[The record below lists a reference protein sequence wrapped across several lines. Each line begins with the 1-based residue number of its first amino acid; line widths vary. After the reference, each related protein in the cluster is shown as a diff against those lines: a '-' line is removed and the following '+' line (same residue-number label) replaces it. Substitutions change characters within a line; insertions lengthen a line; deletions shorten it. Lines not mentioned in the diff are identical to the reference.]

1 MTIRV
6 PSWSSLARV
15 GTKVTT
21 TRDHDVTLA
30 RERRDLTTHNECAF
44 SYHIRCIARHR
55 VRCAPHDAMKPL
67 TRRAV
72 EVTARASSPWPSAPS
87 TPSDAARRRASNAAS
102 SSVVA
107 RRRAATEKSPPLSSS
122 SSSSSSTLDASSRA
136 REELTHRAART
147 ASKRARGDDEREDD
161 ARLKLARR
169 SRARHARETAQARGV
184 TVRSLGDVAR
194 RDAGT
199 GAGAASCALTPTVT
213 PFAGS
218 ASGREARTRRET
230 ALRARREANEAAS
243 GLLGTLCEDALWMV
257 CSRLSALDLVALEQT
272 SAYFRESARV
282 KDRGLGLCERIA
294 RERVRGVPMVGMPP
308 FYRYVGRSTRGRASE
323 PPASRA
329 LTHNVACL
337 YSYSRSRDT
346 QESVMEAKITH
357 HRTTRGEN

>member
-6 PSWSSLARV
+6 PSWSSLHARRDQ
-15 GTKVTT
+15 GNNDPRPRRHPRART
-21 TRDHDVTLA
+21 TRFNNT
-30 RERRDLTTHNECAF
+30 ECAF
-44 SYHIRCIARHR
+44 SYHIRCIARHH

-72 EVTARASSPWPSAPS
+72 EVTARASSPSPSSPS
-87 TPSDAARRRASNAAS
+87 TPSEAARRRASNAAS
-102 SSVVA
+102 SSVVV
-107 RRRAATEKSPPLSSS
+107 RRRAATEKSSPLSSS
-122 SSSSSSTLDASSRA
+122 SSSSSMLDAPSSRA
-136 REELTHRAART
+136 REELTHCAART
-147 ASKRARGDDEREDD
+147 ASKRARGDDERKDD

-194 RDAGT
+194 RDAGA
-199 GAGAASCALTPTVT
+199 GPGAASCALTPPVT

-230 ALRARREANEAAS
+230 ALRARREANEASS

-294 RERVRGVPMVGMPP
+294 HERVRGVPMVGMPP

>member
-6 PSWSSLARV
+6 PSSSSLSRV

-72 EVTARASSPWPSAPS
+72 EVTARASSPSPSAPS

-122 SSSSSSTLDASSRA
+122 SSSSLSTLDAPSSRA

-194 RDAGT
+194 RDAGA
-199 GAGAASCALTPTVT
+199 GAGAASCALTPPVT

-294 RERVRGVPMVGMPP
+294 HERVRGVPMVGMPP
-308 FYRYVGRSTRGRASE
+308 FYRYVGRSTGGRASE
-323 PPASRA
+323 PPVGVPSFDSQCRVIVFALAFTRYTGKRHGSKNYAS
-329 LTHNVACL
+329 
-337 YSYSRSRDT
+337 
-346 QESVMEAKITH
+346 
-357 HRTTRGEN
+357 